1 MKLKI
6 IYLCSMI
13 SLLCGNSAFGMDY
26 NENELYE
33 NPWNDIEIEDDKKS
47 ETQTDKQKLVSLQ
60 ENLSYE
66 KPISSLD
73 QRQNEIKY
81 YALYEQLIM
90 YKKLSEKLKMQLKQE
105 IEKNKLYKAREQEQ
119 QAKIEKLLKILKNHN
134 NTELKPYITKET
146 QEDIEKTTPYPKQE
160 ESLFEA
166 VISNN
171 LSNVEYAIKN
181 GADVNKQYEDGSTP
195 LLWAVSQG
203 NPDIVIHLIEQGAK
217 INKGTIDGITPLYV
231 AVRNGYE
238 AIVKYLIEHGAN
250 INTGINSKTTPLYI
264 AARNGYENIVKYLVE
279 NGADINKGNNEGI
292 TPLFIAKHKNHKN
305 IVEYLEK
312 HNSDIIN
319 KANEN
324 EITSLPTAKSKKED
338 ITLLDLQKQLITA
351 ITKNNLSTVKNAVT
365 NGANLNIKDSFGF
378 TPLHIAVQLKNLEI
392 VKYLVDQKANV
403 NSKDN
408 SGNTSLHTAIRSGS
422 LEIVKYLVDQKANI
436 NSKDNSGNT
445 PLHTAIWSKNLEI
458 IKYLTEIKSRI
469 NAQDEN
475 GNTPLHIAA
484 SIGNF
489 ELVKYLT
496 KMKADVNVTNKLGKT
511 ALIIATEQQKKLP
524 SLKQYQQIISY
535 LTNISKKKK

>member
-1 MKLKI
+1 MRKLLLI
-6 IYLCSMI
+6 CSAVSLIY
-13 SLLCGNSAFGMDY
+13 GNCVWGMDY
-26 NENELYE
+26 DENELYE
-33 NPWNDIEIEDDKKS
+33 NPWNDTEIENDKKS
-47 ETQTDKQKLVSLQ
+47 ETQTNKQELVPLQ

-66 KPISSLD
+66 KQISSLD

-81 YALYEQLIM
+81 YALYEQLTM

-105 IEKNKLYKAREQEQ
+105 IEKNKLYKTREQEQ

-134 NTELKPYITKET
+134 NIESKPYITKES
-146 QEDIEKTTPYPKQE
+146 QEDTEKTTLYPKQE

-203 NPDIVIHLIEQGAK
+203 NLDIVIHLIEQGAK
-217 INKGTIDGITPLYV
+217 INKGTIDGITPLYI
-231 AVRNGYE
+231 ATRNGYE
-238 AIVKYLIEHGAN
+238 AIVKYLIEHGAD
-250 INTGINSKTTPLYI
+250 INRGINSKTTPLYI

-279 NGADINKGNNEGI
+279 KGADINKGNSEGI
-292 TPLFIAKHKNHKN
+292 TPLLIAKHKNYKN

-312 HNSDIIN
+312 HNSDVID
-319 KANEN
+319 KASGD
-324 EITSLPTAKSKKED
+324 EITSLPTAKSEKED
-338 ITLLDLQKQLITA
+338 TTLLDLQKQLITA
-351 ITKNNLSTVKNAVT
+351 ITENNLSTIKNAVT
-365 NGANLNIKDSFGF
+365 NGANLNVKDSFGS
-378 TPLHIAVQLKNLEI
+378 TPLHIAVQSKNLEI

-422 LEIVKYLVDQKANI
+422 LEIVKYLIDQKANI
-436 NSKDNSGNT
+436 NSKDNSGST

-458 IKYLTEIKSRI
+458 IKYLTEMKARI
-469 NAQDEN
+469 NAQDKN

-496 KMKADVNVTNKLGKT
+496 KMKADVSVTNKLGKT
-511 ALIIATEQQKKLP
+511 ALIIATDQQKKLP

-535 LTNISKKKK
+535 LTNMSKKKK